1 MSEESEE
8 EFMEVFSKIT
18 GAKFVDV
25 TTKKNDCKNCKK
37 LKKLKN
43 NERHQNSIK

>member
-1 MSEESEE
+1 MTSKSEE

-25 TTKKNDCKNCKK
+25 TPKNNVVTDESKKN
-37 LKKLKN
+37 
-43 NERHQNSIK
+43 E